1 MSTRGDFFLILKIR
15 INYFFFLYFRLVDNM
30 KLSDFHHYIGTC
42 TCRQHTFRW
51 TVLIS
56 LFVFLLC
63 ISTIHANNPSSD
75 KKSDDSDKETSN
87 SNIQGMKN
95 DNIPQ
100 VDETIID
107 SPDNQR
113 KNPILNEKN
122 NEQKVIINNDNF
134 EHNKENVK
142 IDNIIAEN
150 LNIENNRKEKT
161 NFEKNNDFVKEN
173 KNDYV
178 VVNDKKTENK
188 DIVEDKIQQ
197 PVPSHIHGTENQIKE
212 KNVENKQDD
221 ILTENIKK
229 PGPTEQIHKN
239 DKEELDPHAQQLPSS
254 EKGEGFQS
262 GAIGS
267 NIQSDKEGGSQ
278 EDKKQTETSQDILTD
293 NKQLDPSQSKLPSE
307 NKKIEEVET
316 KTNFDA
322 TKTEEEFQKWLD
334 ERVVKVETE
343 KEEVKLK
350 SPVTKS
356 DEPIVQKEESSDS
369 TGKFAGSSSST
380 NIVSDLSSTSN
391 FNPSTSTRIS
401 SSKHVQNDQHA
412 NTINDLSSNPLYK
425 EIQIEKIEEKTEMD
439 AVNSEDLSMKEI
451 LNENGFWSSQMRES
465 VEVEKKKDD
474 RPSTSRGGKDVVEI
488 LQNDDDD
495 DEDRHDRFTG
505 ESEITNDE
513 VFVQGDSQQEESLRR
528 LNENLLKQ
536 LNPKVYEQLKPQFE
550 KQFQQVMQKLK
561 QAKLGEKD
569 LMGKTKTKGEMYTKG
584 KLHDNDNQERQI
596 KYTGNK
602 VKESYNQQ
610 PDDEQGQKQEA
621 VDKWSDLI
629 KQNPSNDQ
637 KDIGD
642 TQNTGDWWNTVREEP
657 LYDLTDGKEE
667 YIKNFYKEK
676 YPDSYTQPR
685 KHVIEDFP
693 LIINEKRLNM
703 NIVDKISRSFNGIQK
718 KEAIVYKPNKEGT
731 IRAQVYLMTI
741 EPSGEISVDVKQY
754 FQPYVPPKLVSQ
766 NRKLEDV
773 EEMSVEG
780 EVLIINRS
788 KSQPYTNI
796 SLWRIHTRYTC
807 TIQVIPSLK

>member
-1 MSTRGDFFLILKIR
+1 
-15 INYFFFLYFRLVDNM
+15 M

-75 KKSDDSDKETSN
+75 EKSDDSDKETSN
-87 SNIQGMKN
+87 ANIQGMKN

-122 NEQKVIINNDNF
+122 NEQKVIINNENF

-488 LQNDDDD
+488 LQNDDEDGDDD

-637 KDIGD
+637 KDID
-642 TQNTGDWWNTVREEP
+642 DMQNTGDWWNTVREEP

-754 FQPYVPPKLVSQ
+754 FQPYVPPKLISQ

>member
-1 MSTRGDFFLILKIR
+1 
-15 INYFFFLYFRLVDNM
+15 M
-30 KLSDFHHYIGTC
+30 KLSAFHHYIGTC

-87 SNIQGMKN
+87 ANIQGMKN

-173 KNDYV
+173 KNDFV

-212 KNVENKQDD
+212 KYVENKQDD

-293 NKQLDPSQSKLPSE
+293 NKQLDPSQSKLQSE

-488 LQNDDDD
+488 LQNDDEDGDDD

-637 KDIGD
+637 KDID
-642 TQNTGDWWNTVREEP
+642 DMQNTGDWWNTVREEP

>member
-1 MSTRGDFFLILKIR
+1 
-15 INYFFFLYFRLVDNM
+15 M

-75 KKSDDSDKETSN
+75 EKSDDSDKETSN
-87 SNIQGMKN
+87 ANIQGMKN

-122 NEQKVIINNDNF
+122 NEQKVIINNENF

-754 FQPYVPPKLVSQ
+754 FQPYVPPKLISQ

>member
-1 MSTRGDFFLILKIR
+1 MQI
-15 INYFFFLYFRLVDNM
+15 
-30 KLSDFHHYIGTC
+30 SDFHHYIGTC

-51 TVLIS
+51 TVLIF

-63 ISTIHANNPSSD
+63 ISTIHANNPNSD
-75 KKSDDSDKETSN
+75 KKSDDSGKDTSN
-87 SNIQGMKN
+87 PNIQGMKN
-95 DNIPQ
+95 ENIPQ

-107 SPDNQR
+107 SPDKQQKNQV
-113 KNPILNEKN
+113 LNEKN
-122 NEQKVIINNDNF
+122 NQQKVIINNDNF

-150 LNIENNRKEKT
+150 LNIENNVKEKT

-173 KNDYV
+173 KNDHF
-178 VVNDKKTENK
+178 VNDKKTENK
-188 DIVEDKIQQ
+188 DIVEDTKIQQ
-197 PVPSHIHGTENQIKE
+197 PVPSHIHGTENEIKE
-212 KNVENKQDD
+212 KNVENIPDEISD
-221 ILTENIKK
+221 A
-229 PGPTEQIHKN
+229 HKN
-239 DKEELDPHAQQLPSS
+239 DKEEVDPHAQQLPSS

-278 EDKKQTETSQDILTD
+278 EDKKQTETSQNILTD
-293 NKQLDPSQSKLPSE
+293 NNKQLDPSQTKLPGD
-307 NKKIEEVET
+307 NKKLEEVET

-334 ERVVKVETE
+334 ERVVKVVTE

-356 DEPIVQKEESSDS
+356 EEPIAMVQEEESSDS
-369 TGKFAGSSSST
+369 KGKFAGSSSST
-380 NIVSDLSSTSN
+380 NILSDLSSTSN

-401 SSKHVQNDQHA
+401 NSKHVKNDQHA
-412 NTINDLSSNPLYK
+412 NTINDLSSTPLYK
-425 EIQIEKIEEKTEMD
+425 EVQIEEFEEKTEMD
-439 AVNSEDLSMKEI
+439 AVNSEDLSV
-451 LNENGFWSSQMRES
+451 NGIWSSQMRES
-465 VEVEKKKDD
+465 VEVEMKKDD
-474 RPSTSRGGKDVVEI
+474 RPSRVGKDEVEI

-495 DEDRHDRFTG
+495 DDDDTLTG
-505 ESEITNDE
+505 EAEIANDE
-513 VFVQGDSQQEESLRR
+513 VFVQDDLQQEQSLRK

-561 QAKLGEKD
+561 QAKLVEKG
-569 LMGKTKTKGEMYTKG
+569 LMGKSKTKGEMYAKG
-584 KLHDNDNQERQI
+584 KLDNNNYLEGQM
-596 KYTGNK
+596 KYTEN
-602 VKESYNQQ
+602 VVEESYDQQ
-610 PDDEQGQKQEA
+610 PDEEQGQKQEA

-629 KQNPSNDQ
+629 KQNPTNAQ
-637 KDIGD
+637 KDID
-642 TQNTGDWWNTVREEP
+642 DAQNTGDWWNTVREEP
-657 LYDLTDGKEE
+657 LYDLTDGKQE
-667 YIKNFYKEK
+667 YIKNFYKDK

-718 KEAIVYKPNKEGT
+718 KEAIVYRPNKEGT

-741 EPSGEISVDVKQY
+741 EPSGEISVEVKQY

-773 EEMSVEG
+773 EGMSVEG
-780 EVLIINRS
+780 EVLIINLHNYS
-788 KSQPYTNI
+788 KSRPFTNVYI
-796 SLWRIHTRYTC
+796 IMEDAYQVHMYATGDTQLNINWWMHVAGRLRICIKIFGHAC
-807 TIQVIPSLK
+807 